1 TMATEKTIADM
12 PWRETRGAPRYGGD
26 PRDLMDFFEQF
37 EAVAATCNV
46 PDEKMAEVA
55 LRYVEDREDREDWKA
70 LDGFEAIPPAT
81 KAVYATWKES
91 VLASYAAEEKEKL
104 RTFDDM
110 ANFIRT
116 ESSFK
121 VKNMSDFARYRRRF
135 TAISKPLI
143 KDETLTPK
151 QENLYFWQGL
161 HPETQKKLLARIDVV
176 DTKRKPQDVPDIQT
190 TLSAGEYVFSPRV
203 WTSDIEG
210 ASARYASDEEMVFGR
225 RGGIAV
231 DEVDQRRALEGMVD
245 RAVRERERG
254 GLGRRDSSREDADV
268 STRRVS
274 FEERRPS
281 TAKEENKSKLDEVE
295 ELARKLS
302 SLKVDDVKYA

>member
-104 RTFDDM
+104 RTFNDM

-176 DTKRKPQDVPDIQT
+176 NTKRKPQDVPDIQT
-190 TLSAGEYVFSPRV
+190 TLTAGEYVFSPRV

-210 ASARYASDEEMVFGR
+210 AGARYASDEEMVFGR
-225 RGGIAV
+225 RGRIAV
-231 DEVDQRRALEGMVD
+231 D
-245 RAVRERERG
+245 ERG